1 MSFLGGCWGV
11 VKTRKEGIQK
21 TEYTLTSTDHRQ
33 KFAEINIVPRRPRNL
48 FRGSDAQQ
56 PRKADPKYGAAL
68 IKPMMNAPRIAR
80 LSRLKY

>member
-1 MSFLGGCWGV
+1 MSLLRVCWKWLNEERV
-11 VKTRKEGIQK
+11 EG

-33 KFAEINIVPRRPRNL
+33 KFAEINIVPRRPKNL

-56 PRKADPKYGAAL
+56 PRKADPRYGAAL
-68 IKPMMNAPRIAR
+68 IRPMMNAPRVAR